1 MTARRIALS
10 LFTGLVFIGAAAADE
25 ARGRIVRIDPDK
37 QELRLDC
44 RGPLRGSLMSFKVAD
59 KTEILIGGQPAKLND
74 LAPGNRVR
82 VVFEPG
88 DKTPVAQSIR
98 TLGLAQALGQPR
110 PAARPGGAAPA
121 PALKEG
127 EGVSGVLQRVALTDA
142 EIVVVGPGPKGPK
155 TETTIAVPEEATI
168 LRDGK
173 KITLDDLNEGEAV
186 TIKTEMR
193 KGKLT
198 AVSIQVGE
206 AAAAANPAMPPRRE
220 LIPRLR
226 QALKMADELL
236 RQMEEGGGPF
246 PIAPNRP
253 SDPARK

>member
-25 ARGRIVRIDPDK
+25 ARGRVVRIDPDK
-37 QELRLDC
+37 QELRVEC
-44 RGPLRGSLMSFKVAD
+44 RGPGRGTLLNFKVAD
-59 KTEILIGGQPAKLND
+59 KTEIFIGGQPAKLND

-88 DKTPVAQSIR
+88 DKKPVAQTIR
-98 TLGLAQALGQPR
+98 TLGLVQALGQARPAAPR
-110 PAARPGGAAPA
+110 PAGPAPA
-121 PALKEG
+121 PLKEG
-127 EGVSGVLQRVALTDA
+127 EGVSGVLQRVGLTDA

-155 TETTIAVPEEATI
+155 TETTIAVPEEAAIT
-168 LRDGK
+168 RDGK

-186 TIKTEMR
+186 TVKTEKR

-206 AAAAANPAMPPRRE
+206 ASAAANPTMPQRRE
-220 LIPRLR
+220 FIPRLR

-236 RQMEEGGGPF
+236 RQMEEGGGPL
-246 PIAPNRP
+246 PIAPP
-253 SDPARK
+253 KP